1 MGHSMHQHNLF
12 PTMQVRIRELDQWVT
27 LIEHG
32 GLSALQDVQ
41 VRALASRYGN
51 PDTILRRDYVTA
63 MPGINM
69 PGSYDQYARNPGAYW
84 TNWAATIEAGTY
96 AYFKP

>member
-1 MGHSMHQHNLF
+1 
-12 PTMQVRIRELDQWVT
+12 VT

-32 GLSALQDVQ
+32 GLTALQDTY

-51 PDTILRRDYVTA
+51 PNDILRRDYVTA

-69 PGSYDQYARNPGAYW
+69 PGSYEQYASNPEPTGSNGRRASSPASMSISSRDRADRGR
-84 TNWAATIEAGTY
+84 TQ
-96 AYFKP
+96 